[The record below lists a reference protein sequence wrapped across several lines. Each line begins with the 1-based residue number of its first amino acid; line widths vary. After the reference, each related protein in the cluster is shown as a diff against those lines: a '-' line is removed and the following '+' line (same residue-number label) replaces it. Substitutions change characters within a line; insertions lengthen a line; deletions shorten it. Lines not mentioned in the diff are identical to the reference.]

1 MKDRSS
7 AAIGQVLEGASGDKS
22 DRFRVIRRLGAGGA
36 AEVFLALARGPGGFQ
51 KLVVLKKPR
60 TAPGE
65 APVPRNMF
73 FHEARIAARLN
84 HPNCAQVIGIEEI
97 DGVPTI
103 VLEYLEGLT
112 LSDLRN
118 DARAK
123 VPLPVELSVLHDALL
138 GLQHAHELRDFD
150 GTPLGVVH
158 RDVSP
163 QNILVTYDGEVKV
176 LDFGIAKANRQ
187 TEQTEVGVIKGKFRY
202 MPPEQINGSPMDGRT
217 DVFAAG
223 IILWE
228 ALTGQRLWNG
238 LSQAELLQM
247 VMEGKVPPPSTLVP
261 NVPELLE
268 NVCLRATATRAADR
282 YQSAQ
287 EMALELAK
295 GARALRLP
303 SGRELLAS
311 YLDTH
316 YRETRR
322 AVRAQVESELAD
334 ATFQAEDS
342 GVSTLWE
349 ASTSRVSIA
358 PELSNPTLPS
368 DSLGGSSVPVG
379 ADAALASNAEHA
391 PVVAAVNDSGS
402 GGLFIGSVL
411 GFLACAVALL
421 AWNRFAPE
429 PTSTPQPQPSFSQP
443 AAAARG
449 DSAFATQG
457 STSPPRA
464 AAQITPHPREA
475 APSATSPDAQ
485 SAAPVLHSSAASRP
499 PDRAARATMKPAP
512 SEKSAAG
519 STDPPPTAATAD
531 AAPSPP
537 SCAVPFELTPDG
549 FKRFKPEC
557 LSR

>member
-1 MKDRSS
+1 MQEQR
-7 AAIGQVLEGASGDKS
+7 ATAIGTGADGTSSDKS

-36 AEVFLALARGPGGFQ
+36 AEVFLALARGPSGFQ

-60 TAPGE
+60 TSPGE
-65 APVPRNMF
+65 PPVPRNMF

-97 DGVPTI
+97 DGVPVI

-112 LSDLRN
+112 LSNLRN
-118 DARAK
+118 DPGAK
-123 VPLPVELSVLHDALL
+123 VPLAVELSVLHDALL

-150 GTPLGVVH
+150 GTPLGIVH

-187 TEQTEVGVIKGKFRY
+187 SEQTEVGVIKGKFRY
-202 MPPEQINGSPMDGRT
+202 MAPEQVNGSPMDGRT

-228 ALTGQRLWNG
+228 ALTKQRLWSG
-238 LSQAELLQM
+238 FSEAKLLQM
-247 VMEGKVPPPSTLVP
+247 VMEGNVPAPRTLVP
-261 NVPELLE
+261 DVPELLE
-268 NVCLRATATRAADR
+268 NVCLRATAPRPEAR
-282 YQSAQ
+282 YQSAH
-287 EMALELAK
+287 EMALELSSA
-295 GARALRLP
+295 ARELRLS

-334 ATFQAEDS
+334 ATFQAEES

-349 ASTSRVSIA
+349 ASTSHVSIA
-358 PELSNPTLPS
+358 PELSDPNLSS
-368 DSLGGSSVPVG
+368 DSLGGSTVPVP
-379 ADAALASNAEHA
+379 ADATPSPDAEEE
-391 PVVAAVNDSGS
+391 PVAGAGNESAS
-402 GGLFIGSVL
+402 GGLFIGGLL
-411 GFLACAVALL
+411 GFLACAVGLL

-429 PTSTPQPQPSFSQP
+429 PPPLQAQPSAASPARERPALATHGSPSAPQP
-443 AAAARG
+443 ADG
-449 DSAFATQG
+449 V
-457 STSPPRA
+457 
-464 AAQITPHPREA
+464 TPHSREA
-475 APSATSPDAQ
+475 DAA
-485 SAAPVLHSSAASRP
+485 SAAPGAPLAPPIQQPSPAAHEPGRAPRPMLKSASGSERTPAASHDPPVASAA
-499 PDRAARATMKPAP
+499 AEVA
-512 SEKSAAG
+512 
-519 STDPPPTAATAD
+519 PPPPA
-531 AAPSPP
+531 
-537 SCAVPFELTPDG
+537 CAVPFELTPDG

-557 LSR
+557 LPK

>member
-1 MKDRSS
+1 MQEQR
-7 AAIGQVLEGASGDKS
+7 ATAIGTSADGTSSDKS

-36 AEVFLALARGPGGFQ
+36 AEVFLALARGLGGFQ

-60 TAPGE
+60 TSPGE
-65 APVPRNMF
+65 PPVPRNMF

-97 DGVPTI
+97 DGVPVI

-112 LSDLRN
+112 LSGLRN
-118 DARAK
+118 DRGAK
-123 VPLPVELSVLHDALL
+123 VPLAVELSVLHDALL

-187 TEQTEVGVIKGKFRY
+187 SEQTEVGVIKGKFRY
-202 MPPEQINGSPMDGRT
+202 MAPEQVNGSPMDGRT

-228 ALTGQRLWNG
+228 ALTKQRLWSG
-238 LSQAELLQM
+238 FSEAKLLQM
-247 VMEGKVPPPSTLVP
+247 VMEGNVPAPRTLVP
-261 NVPELLE
+261 DVPELLE
-268 NVCLRATATRAADR
+268 NVCLRATATRTEDR

-287 EMALELAK
+287 AMALELANA
-295 GARALRLP
+295 ARELRLP
-303 SGRELLAS
+303 SGRELLAC

-342 GVSTLWE
+342 RVSTLWA
-349 ASTSRVSIA
+349 ASTSHVSIA
-358 PELSNPTLPS
+358 PELSDPTLSS
-368 DSLGGSSVPVG
+368 DSLGGSTVPVR
-379 ADAALASNAEHA
+379 AAAAPSPNAEEE
-391 PVVAAVNDSGS
+391 PVVGAGNESTS
-402 GGLFIGSVL
+402 GGLFIGSLL
-411 GFLACAVALL
+411 GFLACAVGLL

-429 PTSTPQPQPSFSQP
+429 PTPLQAQPSFSKP
-443 AAAARG
+443 AASPGREHPALATP
-449 DSAFATQG
+449 SAPQSADRVTTPHSREATATSGSTATQLTPPIQQPSPAAHEPGRAPRPMMKSPASEPSPKG
-457 STSPPRA
+457 SNDPPA
-464 AAQITPHPREA
+464 ASGAAEA
-475 APSATSPDAQ
+475 AP
-485 SAAPVLHSSAASRP
+485 
-499 PDRAARATMKPAP
+499 
-512 SEKSAAG
+512 
-519 STDPPPTAATAD
+519 PPPT
-531 AAPSPP
+531 
-537 SCAVPFELTPDG
+537 CAVPFELTPDG

-557 LSR
+557 LPR